1 MKKIKSV
8 IPIILWALPFILHAQ
23 LTIEECQE
31 KARINYPLIKQYDLI
46 EKSKEYNLLN
56 AGKGYLPQFSLS
68 AKASYQTQVTE
79 IPIKIPGVDI
89 QGPNKDQ
96 YGITLDVSQTIWDG
110 GVISSRKNVL
120 KTNADVQHKKLEVDL
135 YTVTERV
142 NSLFFGIL
150 LLDANIIQND
160 LYQQELTRNY
170 NLIYSYMENG
180 IANQADVDVIKVEQL
195 NALQKQIQLK
205 ANRKAYTE
213 MLSTL
218 INYPVTDSTILIRPD
233 TESIISNLSNEV
245 NRPEIQLFE
254 AQLNN
259 LEGQKRLLKTGH
271 LPRLGLFATGG
282 YGNPGLNMLKP
293 EFSAY
298 FMGGIRLSWNFG
310 GLYTY
315 KNEKRLVEI
324 NQNNILTMRETFLF
338 NNNLESIQ
346 KLNEINKNQDLLE
359 YDNEIITLRN
369 NIKRAAEAKV
379 TNGTMSVS
387 DLMKEII
394 REDMA
399 KQDKISH
406 EIELLQSV
414 YGLKYI
420 TNNMNQ

>member
-1 MKKIKSV
+1 MKKVKV
-8 IPIILWALPFILHAQ
+8 LIPVILWLLPFILQAQ

-31 KARINYPLIKQYDLI
+31 RARINYPLIKQYNLI
-46 EKSKEYNLLN
+46 EKSKEYNLSN
-56 AGKGYLPQFSLS
+56 AGKGYLPQLSLS

-79 IPIKIPGVDI
+79 ISIKMPGIDI

-96 YGITLDVSQTIWDG
+96 YGITLDINQTIWDG
-110 GVISSRKNVL
+110 GFISSQKNIV
-120 KTNADVQHKKLEVDL
+120 KATAEVQNKQLEVDL
-135 YTVTERV
+135 YAVTERV
-142 NSLFFGIL
+142 NNLFFGIL
-150 LLDANIIQND
+150 LLDANLIQND
-160 LYQQELTRNY
+160 LYQQELEHNY
-170 NLIYSYMENG
+170 NLINSYMENG

-195 NALQKQIQLK
+195 NALQKKIQLK

-218 INYPVTDSTILIRPD
+218 INHPVTDNTILAKPIAVN
-233 TESIISNLSNEV
+233 IISDLSDQM
-245 NRPEIQLFE
+245 NRPEIRFFE

-259 LEGQKRLLKTGH
+259 LEEQKKLLKTRH
-271 LPRLGLFATGG
+271 LPKFGLFATGG

-298 FMGGIRLSWNFG
+298 FIGGIRLSWNFG
-310 GLYTY
+310 SLYTY
-315 KNEKRLVEI
+315 KNEKRLVET

-338 NNNLESIQ
+338 NNNLESTQ
-346 KLNEINKNQDLLE
+346 KLHEISKNQGVLE

-369 NIKRAAEAKV
+369 NIKKAAEAKV
-379 TNGTMSVS
+379 ANGTMSVS

-414 YGLKYI
+414 YSLKYI
-420 TNNMNQ
+420 ANN

>member
-8 IPIILWALPFILHAQ
+8 IPILLWALPFILYAQ
-23 LTIEECQE
+23 LTIEDCQE

-46 EKSKEYNLLN
+46 EKSKEYNLSN

-79 IPIKIPGVDI
+79 IPIKIPGADI

-96 YGITLDVSQTIWDG
+96 YGITLDVNQTIWDG
-110 GVISSRKNVL
+110 GVISSRKDIL
-120 KTNADVQHKKLEVDL
+120 KTNADIQHKQLEVDL

-180 IANQADVDVIKVEQL
+180 IANQADIDVIKVEQL

-218 INYPVTDSTILIRPD
+218 INYSVTDSTILIRPD
-233 TESIISNLSNEV
+233 TESIISNLSNGV
-245 NRPEIQLFE
+245 NRPEMQLFE
-254 AQLNN
+254 AQLNY
-259 LEGQKRLLKTGH
+259 LESQKKFLKTGY
-271 LPRLGLFATGG
+271 LPKLGLFATGG

-298 FMGGIRLSWNFG
+298 FIGGIRLSWNFES
-310 GLYTY
+310 LYTY
-315 KNEKRLVEI
+315 KNEKRLVET

-338 NNNLESIQ
+338 NNNLESTQ

-369 NIKRAAEAKV
+369 NVKRAAEAKV
-379 TNGTMSVS
+379 ANGTMSVS

-420 TNNMNQ
+420 TNN

>member
-8 IPIILWALPFILHAQ
+8 IPILLWVLPFILHAQ

-46 EKSKEYNLLN
+46 EKSKEYNLSN

-96 YGITLDVSQTIWDG
+96 YGITLDVNQTIWDG
-110 GVISSRKNVL
+110 GVISSRKDIL
-120 KTNADVQHKKLEVDL
+120 KTNADVQYKQLEVDL

-180 IANQADVDVIKVEQL
+180 IANQADIDVIKVEQL

-218 INYPVTDSTILIRPD
+218 INYSVTDSTILIRPD
-233 TESIISNLSNEV
+233 TESIISNLSNGV
-245 NRPEIQLFE
+245 NRPEMQLFE

-259 LEGQKRLLKTGH
+259 LEGQKRFLKTGY

-298 FMGGIRLSWNFG
+298 FIGGIRLSWNFG
-310 GLYTY
+310 SLYTY
-315 KNEKRLVEI
+315 KNEKRLVET
-324 NQNNILTMRETFLF
+324 NQDNILTMRETFLF
-338 NNNLESIQ
+338 NNNLESTQ
-346 KLNEINKNQDLLE
+346 KSNEINKNQDLLE

-369 NIKRAAEAKV
+369 NVKRAAEAKV
-379 TNGTMSVS
+379 ANGTMSVS

-420 TNNMNQ
+420 INN